1 MRPFYTFSANFPL
14 DLTHALTYNR
24 TVIPLMPTITLPVPV
39 HELLAVLSQAT
50 TQGMDIREALM
61 ESVKREILITSDNYS
76 NRG

>member
-1 MRPFYTFSANFPL
+1 
-14 DLTHALTYNR
+14 
-24 TVIPLMPTITLPVPV
+24 MPTITLPVPV